1 MMKRLSRSE
10 LRVGRTLPWAVY
22 NQAGELLLRAG
33 YQLASETQITKLME
47 LGLYREESAAEG
59 GRNKPPRKEPLEQRP
74 TSLFEVVGGYK
85 RDLKALCRELT
96 GEPKGGV
103 QTRVLKLA
111 ADLQR
116 SCAAHPDATLAA
128 LHLDVADDYSCAHPL
143 HAAVISEL
151 VARQKGIGET
161 RRRSIVAAAISHD
174 VGLEHMQS
182 ELERRKGPLSDT
194 QWSEVKAHPGRGVEM
209 LRRHGVDDA
218 EWLGAVLH
226 HHERNDG
233 SGYPAALPAERIP
246 ESARILAI
254 ADIYSAMIRPRAYRD
269 PILAK
274 DTLRGI
280 FMERGAKVDAE
291 LASILIKEVGIY
303 PPGSLLRL
311 KSGEVGVVT
320 RRGPD
325 AGSPA
330 VHSIIGRHGAPL
342 VTPER
347 RDPSEIVGMIPN
359 HKFRSVWGRVESLFG
374 SA

>member
-10 LRVGRTLPWAVY
+10 LRVGRPLPWAVY
-22 NQAGELLLRAG
+22 NQSGELLLRAG
-33 YQLASETQITKLME
+33 YELASQAQITKLIQ
-47 LGLYREESAAEG
+47 LGLYRDDGAG
-59 GRNKPPRKEPLEQRP
+59 KTPPKKEPLEEPP
-74 TSLFEVVGGYK
+74 TSLFEVVAGYK
-85 RDLKALCRELT
+85 RALKPLCKELV
-96 GEPKGGV
+96 GEPVGGI
-103 QTRVLKLA
+103 QERILKLA
-111 ADLQR
+111 RSLQQTCI
-116 SCAAHPDATLAA
+116 SHPDATLAA

-143 HAAVISEL
+143 HAAVITEL
-151 VARQKGIGET
+151 VARQKGYDQKQ
-161 RRRSIVAAAISHD
+161 RLPIVAAAITHD
-174 VGLEHMQS
+174 VGLEHMQG
-182 ELERRKGPLSDT
+182 ELERHKGPLSDA
-194 QWSEVKAHPGRGVEM
+194 QWREVKAHPARGVEM
-209 LRRHGVDDA
+209 LRRHGIA
-218 EWLGAVLH
+218 NTAWLGAVLH

-233 SGYPAALPAERIP
+233 TGYPAALDAERIP

-280 FMERGAKVDAE
+280 FMERGSKVDGE

-325 AGSPA
+325 ANNPA
-330 VHSIIGRHGAPL
+330 VHSIIGKHGAPL
-342 VTPER
+342 ITPEQ

-374 SA
+374 TA

>member
-1 MMKRLSRSE
+1 MMKKLSRSE
-10 LRVGRTLPWAVY
+10 LRVGRPLPWAVY

-33 YQLASETQITKLME
+33 YELASEAQISKLIQ
-47 LGLYREESAAEG
+47 LGLYRDDGAGGGERKSA
-59 GRNKPPRKEPLEQRP
+59 RKEPVETRP
-74 TSLFEVVGGYK
+74 TSLFEVVAGYK
-85 RDLKALCRELT
+85 RTLKGLCRELT
-96 GEPKGGV
+96 GEPKEGL
-103 QTRVLKLA
+103 QSRVLKLA
-111 ADLQR
+111 ENLQR
-116 SCAAHPDATLAA
+116 TCSDHPDATLAA
-128 LHLDVADDYSCAHPL
+128 LHLDISDDYSCAHPL

-151 VARQKGIGET
+151 VARQKGIEVT
-161 RRRSIVAAAISHD
+161 QRRSIVAAAITHD
-174 VGLEHMQS
+174 VGLEHMQG
-182 ELERRKGPLSDT
+182 ELERHKGPLSDS
-194 QWSEVKAHPGRGVEM
+194 QWHEVKAHPGRGVEM
-209 LRRHGVDDA
+209 LRRHGIEDA
-218 EWLGAVLH
+218 VWLGAVLH
-226 HHERNDG
+226 HHERNDA

-246 ESARILAI
+246 EPARILAI

-280 FMERGAKVDAE
+280 FMERGAKVDGE

-325 AGSPA
+325 AGNPA
-330 VHSIIGRHGAPL
+330 VHSIIGKHGAPL